1 MLTSILFLSQFGL
14 FSRLSAF
21 SEPHLDS
28 ERVSIDLPEGNETED
43 IEWDREGESEG
54 GRLWKD
60 RDKLREKREAEK
72 GSFKLHGKRDSTD
85 AEAERRT
92 VLSRAVS
99 LGRDSLLFILVH
111 GSCRLFC
118 FQ

>member
-54 GRLWKD
+54 GRL
-60 RDKLREKREAEK
+60 
-72 GSFKLHGKRDSTD
+72 
-85 AEAERRT
+85 
-92 VLSRAVS
+92 
-99 LGRDSLLFILVH
+99 
-111 GSCRLFC
+111 
-118 FQ
+118 